1 MNGEGGNSMFYLVV
15 IFLVVYAVGMG
26 IYLSVERIRKG
37 RRNRNG

>member
-1 MNGEGGNSMFYLVV
+1 MFYLVV